1 MLKNLTIFLLFAS
14 CSLSAEY
21 DYSSTVNELVVNG
34 ILSPQKHISVTI
46 TRPNTYPD
54 SGHLYE
60 NVQNA
65 QVKIIE
71 DGSLLG
77 TMAYDSLTNAYTIL
91 HYPQALSVYELQVL
105 VDGYEPIRA
114 QTRIPAGFEI
124 EVCNYGNNRTFTNTA
139 VKIALSSLENDQSYW
154 VHFVSRYQ
162 QPNNQHDTFL
172 IKEEAIFYLYSSDLI
187 FDTFNSGI
195 DEGKIAY
202 DQYLRIND
210 LAADSITFEVYSQ
223 ETNKWFSQNK
233 IENLSNDE
241 DLIAVVFKASPEID
255 KYWKSI
261 YINYLNKNFED
272 PNPFYEPISH
282 YSNIKNA
289 TGIFGGINTVRV
301 SALNKKCNN

>member
-21 DYSSTVNELVVNG
+21 DYSSTVDELVLNG
-34 ILSPQKHISVTI
+34 ILSPQEHIRITI
-46 TRPNTYPD
+46 TRPNIYPD
-54 SGHLYE
+54 SDHLYE
-60 NVQNA
+60 YVQNA

-77 TMAYDSLTNAYTIL
+77 TMAYDTLTNAYTIP
-91 HYPQALSVYELQVL
+91 HYPNALSVYELQAL
-105 VDGYEPIRA
+105 VDGYKPISA
-114 QTRIPAGFEI
+114 QTSIPAGFEI
-124 EVCNYGNNRTFTNTA
+124 EACNYKNNRTFTNTA
-139 VKIALSSLENDQSYW
+139 VKIALSNLETNQTYW
-154 VHFVSRYQ
+154 VHFISRYH
-162 QPNNQHDTFL
+162 QPGLLLDSL
-172 IKEEAIFYLYSSDLI
+172 SLKEEVIFYLYSSDLI
-187 FDTFNSGI
+187 FDTFNSI
-195 DEGKIAY
+195 LDEGKVAY
-202 DQYLRIND
+202 DNYLRIND
-210 LAADSITFEVYSQ
+210 SDIDSITFEVYSL

-261 YINYLNKNFED
+261 YINYLNKNFVD